1 MPLASPVTSSSVLKR
16 VLAPLRTLLTSDSC
30 RPVSVERKSTT
41 GTIGTFA
48 APAGIRDGDGLGPT
62 GDAEAEAEAP
72 GLSGAPEA
80 CLGGEGLVPGLP
92 NVRGKYV
99 PLANVAARATA
110 TSPMTTASGVR
121 FTGSIVTRRKK
132 APSGR
137 GTGRG
142 GSEVADPTG
151 FEPAI
156 SSVTGW
162 HVGPLHHGSG
172 RRVARIAGRPA
183 GTARASRPTGD
194 ASRRDILPA
203 HAPDRPSLR

>member
-80 CLGGEGLVPGLP
+80 CLEGEGLVPGLP

-162 HVGPLHHGSG
+162 HVGPLHHGSSAARAGYQVTG
-172 RRVARIAGRPA
+172 RLSPPERARRDLDPA
-183 GTARASRPTGD
+183 GPTASSP
-194 ASRRDILPA
+194 ILGVPC
-203 HAPDRPSLR
+203 P